1 MAFIEEDSVKITVVA
16 VGKLKERFWEDACAE
31 YVKRLSAYASIKMVE
46 IPDRD
51 PAKTGGEEAGRA
63 LEGKAILAAIPERS
77 HVVLLDIGGKER
89 SSEEIASHLND
100 LMLRG
105 ESSITFVIGGSCGV
119 SSEVRARADE
129 RLSFGRI
136 TLPHNLARVV
146 LLEQVYRAFKI
157 MRGEPYHK

>member
-16 VGKLKERFWEDACAE
+16 VGKLKERFWADACAE

-63 LEGKAILAAIPERS
+63 LEGKAMLAAIPERS

>member
-16 VGKLKERFWEDACAE
+16 VGKLKERFWADAYAE